1 MLNTLCC
8 VLFQGNVSLQKKM
21 AKDTEAANILV
32 GKVDFIDEPILAF
45 ARLAEAE
52 DLSAITEVMPL
63 DSVQQVIWL
72 I

>member
-1 MLNTLCC
+1 
-8 VLFQGNVSLQKKM
+8 M

-52 DLSAITEVMPL
+52 DLSAITEVIPL
-63 DSVQQVIWL
+63 VSLKQVIQPSV
-72 I
+72 IRVN

>member
-1 MLNTLCC
+1 
-8 VLFQGNVSLQKKM
+8 M

-52 DLSAITEVMPL
+52 DLSAITEVISL
-63 DSVQQVIWL
+63 ASFSNLGNL
-72 I
+72 ILCAKILGEI